1 VKELR
6 EKTGAGLMDCKR
18 ALTEADGDMEQAVDI
33 LRKKGIEVARKR
45 EGKAAKEGTVASYV
59 HAGDQIGVLV
69 EVNCE
74 TDFVARTERF
84 VEFARD
90 AAMQVA
96 ALQPKWVAPEDVPE
110 EALAREREVLREQA
124 LAEGKPEHIV
134 EKMVEGRLNKFYE
147 DTCLLKQ
154 PCIRDDSVTIEDKLN
169 DLIAACGE
177 KVVIRR
183 FVRFQVGEEEE
194 AGPPMEGPQPGG
206 R

>member
-1 VKELR
+1 
-6 EKTGAGLMDCKR
+6 MDCKR
-18 ALTEADGDMEQAVDI
+18 ALTDADGDMEQAVDI

-84 VEFARD
+84 VQFARD

-110 EALAREREVLREQA
+110 EVLAREREVLREQA

-154 PCIRDDSVTIEDKLN
+154 PHIRDDSMTIEDKLN

-183 FVRFQVGEEEE
+183 FVRFQVGEEE
-194 AGPPMEGPQPGG
+194 
-206 R
+206 

>member
-1 VKELR
+1 MSVTTEQVKELR

-18 ALTEADGDMEQAVDI
+18 ALTDADGDMEQAVDI

-59 HAGDQIGVLV
+59 HAGDQIGVLA

-84 VEFARD
+84 VQFARD

-110 EALAREREVLREQA
+110 EVLAREREVLREQA

-154 PCIRDDSVTIEDKLN
+154 PHIRDDSMTIEDKLN

-183 FVRFQVGEEEE
+183 FVRFQVGEDE
-194 AGPPMEGPQPGG
+194 
-206 R
+206 

>member
-1 VKELR
+1 MSVTTEQVKELR

-18 ALTEADGDMEQAVDI
+18 ALTDADGDMEQAVDI

-84 VEFARD
+84 VQFARD

-110 EALAREREVLREQA
+110 EVLAREREVLREQA

-154 PCIRDDSVTIEDKLN
+154 PHIRDDSMTIEDKLN

-183 FVRFQVGEEEE
+183 FVRFQVGEEE
-194 AGPPMEGPQPGG
+194 
-206 R
+206 

>member
-1 VKELR
+1 MSVTTEQVKELR

-18 ALTEADGDMEQAVDI
+18 ALTDADGDMEQAVDI

-59 HAGDQIGVLV
+59 HAGDQIGVLA

-84 VEFARD
+84 VQFARD

-110 EALAREREVLREQA
+110 EVLAREREVLREQA

-154 PCIRDDSVTIEDKLN
+154 PHIRDDSMTIEDKLN

-183 FVRFQVGEEEE
+183 FVRFQVGEEE
-194 AGPPMEGPQPGG
+194 
-206 R
+206 

>member
-1 VKELR
+1 MSVTTEQVKELR

-18 ALTEADGDMEQAVDI
+18 ALTDADGDMEQAVDI

-59 HAGDQIGVLV
+59 HAGDQIGVLA

-74 TDFVARTERF
+74 TDFVARTARL
-84 VEFARD
+84 VQCARD

-110 EALAREREVLREQA
+110 EVLAREREVLREQA

-154 PCIRDDSVTIEDKLN
+154 PHIRDDSMTIEDKLN

-183 FVRFQVGEEEE
+183 FVRFQVGEDE
-194 AGPPMEGPQPGG
+194 
-206 R
+206 

>member
-1 VKELR
+1 MSVTTEQVKELR

-18 ALTEADGDMEQAVDI
+18 ALTDADGDMEQAVDI

-90 AAMQVA
+90 AAMQIA

-110 EALAREREVLREQA
+110 EVLAREREVLREQA

-154 PCIRDDSVTIEDKLN
+154 PHIRDDSMTIEDKLN

-183 FVRFQVGEEEE
+183 FVRFQVGEEE
-194 AGPPMEGPQPGG
+194 
-206 R
+206 